1 MYVTMNRVKTSDE
14 PIEHASIVA
23 EGLQGWLEEVEGFEG
38 LLMLSREGMSVGLT
52 FWASREIADR
62 YRPMRM
68 QFLDRVLSVSGVEL
82 EESLDFEVTFAQ
94 LGPALTNVVAPANE
108 P

>member
-1 MYVTMNRVKTSDE
+1 MYVTMNRVKTSNE

-23 EGLQGWLEEVEGFEG
+23 EGLQDWLEEVEGFEG
-38 LLMLSREGMSVGLT
+38 LLMLSREGTSVGLT

-82 EESLDFEVTFAQ
+82 EESLDFEVTYAQ
-94 LGPALTNVVAPANE
+94 LGPALASVAARTDE
-108 P
+108 A